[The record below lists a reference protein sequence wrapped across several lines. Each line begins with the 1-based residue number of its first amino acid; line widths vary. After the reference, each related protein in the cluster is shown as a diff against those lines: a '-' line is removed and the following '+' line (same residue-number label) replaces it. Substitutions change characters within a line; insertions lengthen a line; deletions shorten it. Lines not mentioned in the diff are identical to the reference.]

1 MVKGTTSAGK
11 KGRGKSH
18 IRCRRC
24 GKHAYHMTN
33 KKCAFC
39 GFGKAGS
46 AKLRQYNWM
55 HVR

>member
-39 GFGKAGS
+39 GFGKAGT